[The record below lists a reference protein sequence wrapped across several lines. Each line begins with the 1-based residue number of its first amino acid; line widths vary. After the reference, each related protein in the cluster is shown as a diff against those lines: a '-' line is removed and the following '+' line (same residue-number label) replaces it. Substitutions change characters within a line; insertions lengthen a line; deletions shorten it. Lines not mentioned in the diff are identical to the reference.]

1 MIDGETLTNRR
12 TAAASALASRHLSR
26 PDSRT
31 LLLIVTGRLASYLAV
46 AHRAVRPIEAVLVWG
61 RNAQR
66 SKRSRTHLSIRASR
80 PNRLLI

>member
-46 AHRAVRPIEAVLVWG
+46 GRVLTLMCAFRRG
-61 RNAQR
+61 CP
-66 SKRSRTHLSIRASR
+66 L
-80 PNRLLI
+80 